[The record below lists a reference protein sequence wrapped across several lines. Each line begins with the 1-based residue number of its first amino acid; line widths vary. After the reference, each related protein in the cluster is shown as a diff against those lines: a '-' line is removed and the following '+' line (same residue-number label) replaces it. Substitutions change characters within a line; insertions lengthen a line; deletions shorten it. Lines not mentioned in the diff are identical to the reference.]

1 MFLGPIT
8 HNTKE
13 SGRNK
18 MSSSMLRFRMARWR
32 WALGKVI
39 VVAAVAAL
47 AVLPPV
53 LNKTKAA
60 SGSGK
65 AAAPAAAPATLSS
78 VPVPLPPNLGDF
90 VTDRAAAIVLG
101 KSLFWDMQAG
111 GDGKQACASCHFQ
124 AGVDNRTRNT
134 INPRGETFRGAN
146 YQLTSADYPFH
157 RLADPNNNASAV
169 LSDTKEVTG
178 SQGLIKADFLN
189 INEGSPAD
197 SSTTVPDA
205 TFNIGGVNARQVTG
219 RNTPT
224 IINAVFNNR
233 NFWDGRANR
242 FFNGVNPFGE
252 MDANAKVWSFDG
264 TAMTQV
270 AILLDNASLAS
281 QAVGPPNNNVE
292 MSFNGRTF
300 PLLGRKML
308 SLPPLGTQKVD
319 STDSVLGSFA
329 NLGGNGLK
337 SPTSYASLIRSA
349 FNSKWWGSPGVTP
362 DGFTHMEANFS
373 LYWGL
378 SIMLYESTLVSDQS
392 PFDKF
397 AAGNSSALTAQQ
409 KAGMSTFMGAGKCN
423 NCHSGSEFTSASVS
437 SVRGNMIKLM
447 QMGDGTLA
455 FYDTGFYNIGARPT
469 EQDVGVG
476 GGSPFGQPLS
486 LSLRVQQ
493 GFNPDL
499 RGQAVTIAP
508 GARVAVNGAFK
519 TPSLRNVELTGPYM
533 HNGGMRTLTEV
544 VEFYARGTDF
554 SNIAD
559 RDPDVNGVGK
569 LRGSPD
575 KVAEVVSFLKALTD
589 ERVRN
594 QSAPFDHPELT
605 IFNGHTGVTGA
616 GAAAVALDNPVVLP
630 AVGSAG
636 GPPLKSFEATLP

>member
-1 MFLGPIT
+1 
-8 HNTKE
+8 
-13 SGRNK
+13 

-134 INPRGETFRGAN
+134 INPRGGAFRGAN

-252 MDANAKVWSFDG
+252 MDAGAKVWSFDG

-270 AILLDNASLAS
+270 SILLDNASLAS

-319 STDSVLGSFA
+319 PTDSVLGSSA
-329 NLGGNGLK
+329 NVGGTGLL
-337 SPTSYASLIRSA
+337 PTVTYAGMIRSA
-349 FNSKWWGSPGVTP
+349 FNSK
-362 DGFTHMEANFS
+362 
-373 LYWGL
+373 
-378 SIMLYESTLVSDQS
+378 
-392 PFDKF
+392 
-397 AAGNSSALTAQQ
+397 
-409 KAGMSTFMGAGKCN
+409 
-423 NCHSGSEFTSASVS
+423 
-437 SVRGNMIKLM
+437 
-447 QMGDGTLA
+447 
-455 FYDTGFYNIGARPT
+455 
-469 EQDVGVG
+469 
-476 GGSPFGQPLS
+476 
-486 LSLRVQQ
+486 
-493 GFNPDL
+493 
-499 RGQAVTIAP
+499 
-508 GARVAVNGAFK
+508 
-519 TPSLRNVELTGPYM
+519 
-533 HNGGMRTLTEV
+533 
-544 VEFYARGTDF
+544 
-554 SNIAD
+554 
-559 RDPDVNGVGK
+559 
-569 LRGSPD
+569 
-575 KVAEVVSFLKALTD
+575 
-589 ERVRN
+589 
-594 QSAPFDHPELT
+594 
-605 IFNGHTGVTGA
+605 
-616 GAAAVALDNPVVLP
+616 
-630 AVGSAG
+630 
-636 GPPLKSFEATLP
+636 